1 MRIKYPFKLYIE
13 ELAKYFDNVTWIVSN
28 KIHSPVNSSIALKNI
43 EVIPHNNTLLSSIG
57 TIILIIK
64 MLINKDYYVLL
75 FPSPKIQ
82 IIFPWITKNTIKS
95 AYYIGVNP
103 DKFQINFFKGLLGWR
118 KKFLVFIHK
127 MPFSYADHVIARGEY
142 LAKLALKKNLNV
154 TQTIPISYQL
164 NSKITKYKKEKNRI
178 IFVGKMLKN
187 KGIFD
192 LYETVKKINKSGI
205 LTEQL
210 VLDFVG
216 DGADLVNLE
225 DLINKENSKFTN
237 LFGWIDDQKLMIDKL
252 STSTLLVCPSLSQY
266 PEGVPRVIDEALSCN
281 TPVLCSDHQS
291 IVNYVHKDMIL
302 FFKTNDIENLE
313 LKILEFFQEANVRT
327 NLLKTISA
335 HNKNKDKKSAAQQH
349 AEILL
354 GINNAKKNSS
364 KKMNL
369 ESKIADEN
377 ISEKFINSLNSTRT
391 LIYCKN
397 RLIELI
403 YRYIFYKEPC

>member
-1 MRIKYPFKLYIE
+1 
-13 ELAKYFDNVTWIVSN
+13 
-28 KIHSPVNSSIALKNI
+28 
-43 EVIPHNNTLLSSIG
+43 
-57 TIILIIK
+57 
-64 MLINKDYYVLL
+64 
-75 FPSPKIQ
+75 
-82 IIFPWITKNTIKS
+82 
-95 AYYIGVNP
+95 
-103 DKFQINFFKGLLGWR
+103 
-118 KKFLVFIHK
+118 
-127 MPFSYADHVIARGEY
+127 
-142 LAKLALKKNLNV
+142 
-154 TQTIPISYQL
+154 
-164 NSKITKYKKEKNRI
+164 
-178 IFVGKMLKN
+178 MLKN

-377 ISEKFINSLNSTRT
+377 ISEKFINSLSSTRT
-391 LIYCKN
+391 LAYIKN

-403 YRYIFYKEPC
+403 YRYSFHKEPWLTPSANKKLNSLIKKNFVGFEFGSGKSTLWFARRCASISSIETSEFWRDKILKIAESENLNNIKIYLVDEFSRDFQHNYLKKKRCKK